1 MGTRSRIGLQLED
14 GSVLSAYHHWDG
26 YPEGLGKKLVKDYNS
41 RDKIAELIDGG
52 DMSSCMSTHNWD
64 MEECEE
70 HVQYYSLRGED
81 CPPYHHESVDHFLNW
96 QTDGEFA
103 YLWRNNQ
110 WDAWETEN
118 WNSYRED
125 NPTPNIQ
132 NRVAIPT

>member
-14 GSVLSAYHHWDG
+14 GSVLSVYHHWDG
-26 YPEGLGKKLVKDYNS
+26 YPSGLGKKLVKDYNS
-41 RDKIAELIDGG
+41 KDKIAELIDGG

-70 HVQYYSLRGED
+70 HVQYYSIRGEN
-81 CPPYHHESVDHFLNW
+81 CAPEHHETVDQFLNW
-96 QTDGEFA
+96 QTDGEYA

-125 NPTPNIQ
+125 NPKPNIQ